1 MCGVGV
7 GILGS
12 TAMRLP
18 FPIHLN
24 MQYVLIVLVLTLYAQ
39 ILNGTDPLFAAIACM
54 AMMFSAMAF
63 NVVGGL
69 SSLSGVF
76 ICFLSLS
83 TYITLIYT
91 KIFTFEPTN
100 KNFSQPLLT
109 ITATALADFGILIAA
124 WLSRRF
130 VSKQPLVRFS
140 PRDTENLRNTAGGM
154 IALGIILQVL
164 ISNYGINSEGTV
176 VNGSIWAALNQLN
189 GFIPLT
195 IILGTYY
202 TIVTSHGTRSM
213 NWVVVLAMIYT
224 GGIGFAAASKQGMY
238 TPLFSYF
245 LVCAGLRYRFRAIQ
259 VVWIIIWCVF
269 AIGFLF
275 PWAQYAR
282 SFTRQRTLGLTLQAT
297 YNALRDP
304 NTFPAMYR
312 WYRERQVKGE
322 EVNQVMLCYDHPH
335 GLIDRESLI
344 CADDALINIT
354 EHSTPLGPM
363 PLILGFASVIPHAL
377 WPSRPSMFLGNY
389 YGRETGLVGDEDMT
403 TQAAFA
409 PVGDAYREF
418 GWAGVIVLMP
428 VLFFFT
434 FLISDSLFGD
444 VRDTPWGFVML
455 GTVAV
460 TAPGFLLVVHPWYW
474 GHILPIVLFLVWT
487 TRYVAPEI
495 AVFFGLR
502 KVGKGIMPVEEL
514 IR

>member
-1 MCGVGV
+1 
-7 GILGS
+7 
-12 TAMRLP
+12 
-18 FPIHLN
+18 
-24 MQYVLIVLVLTLYAQ
+24 MQYVLIVLILTLYGQ

-69 SSLSGVF
+69 STVSGVF
-76 ICFLSLS
+76 IFFLAFS
-83 TYITLIYT
+83 TYATLIYT
-91 KIFTFEPTN
+91 KIFTFEPSN
-100 KNFSQPLLT
+100 KNFSHPLYT
-109 ITATALADFGILIAA
+109 ILATALAHFGILVAA

-130 VSKQPLVRFS
+130 VSKNPLVRFS

-154 IALGIILQVL
+154 IAMGLLIQIL
-164 ISNYGINSEGTV
+164 ISNYGLNAEGNV
-176 VNGSIWAALNQLN
+176 DNGTIWAALNQLN

-259 VVWIIIWCVF
+259 VIWIFIWCVF
-269 AIGFLF
+269 ALGFLF

-282 SFTRQRTLGLTLQAT
+282 AFTRQRTLGLTLLAT

-312 WYRERQVKGE
+312 WYREQQVKGE
-322 EVNQVMLCYDHPH
+322 ELNQVIFCYDHPH
-335 GLIDRESLI
+335 GLIDRESLV

-354 EHSTPLGPM
+354 LHSHPIGTEFM
-363 PLILGFASVIPHAL
+363 IDGFAAVIPHAL
-377 WPSRPSMFLGNY
+377 WLNRPAVSLGNF
-389 YGRETGLVGDEDMT
+389 YGHETGLVADEDMT
-403 TQAAFA
+403 TQTAFA
-409 PVGDAYREF
+409 PVGDAFREF
-418 GWAGVIVLMP
+418 GWSGVIVILP
-428 VLFFFT
+428 VLFFCT
-434 FLISDSLFGD
+434 FLLSDSLFGD
-444 VRDTPWGFVML
+444 VRDTPWGFVMV
-455 GTVAV
+455 GEAAV
-460 TAPGFLLVVHPWYW
+460 LAPGMLLPVHPWYW
-474 GHILPIVLFLVWT
+474 GHILPSILFLIWV
-487 TRYVAPEI
+487 TRYVAPEV

-502 KVGKGIMPVEEL
+502 KVRQGIMPAEEL
-514 IR
+514 LKF